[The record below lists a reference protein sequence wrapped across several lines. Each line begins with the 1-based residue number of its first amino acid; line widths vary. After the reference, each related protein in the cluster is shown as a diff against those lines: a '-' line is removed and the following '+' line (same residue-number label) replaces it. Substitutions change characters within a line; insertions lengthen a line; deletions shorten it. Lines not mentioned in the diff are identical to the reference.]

1 MIPPYSTFD
10 GLVFFLS
17 PLASFLYFCGSN
29 LVLLTCYKSK
39 STKRIELTGL
49 SPWVLAPEAKL
60 RASNS
65 TFDLISKPYSR
76 QIFKMPTHYNPG
88 QEKTYT
94 QPFITIIFSANLWA
108 CNVINYGGQL
118 NYGIFLFE
126 VWRRISRQLVWSNIF
141 KEQGHCNAMVVQALR
156 SPSPWYFAVPVSL
169 LIWCWSIQR
178 SKDIKTDHLDGQL
191 TSTILAGMI
200 RQFIAFTG
208 SFYRMWYICM

>member
-1 MIPPYSTFD
+1 MV
-10 GLVFFLS
+10 LFFS
-17 PLASFLYFCGSN
+17 VSFGSFS
-29 LVLLTCYKSK
+29 LFLWLQSCTADVLKSK
-39 STKRIELTGL
+39 SAKRMKLAGL
-49 SPWVLAPEAKL
+49 SACVLAKL

-94 QPFITIIFSANLWA
+94 QPFITIFFSANLWA

>member
-1 MIPPYSTFD
+1 MV
-10 GLVFFLS
+10 LFFS
-17 PLASFLYFCGSN
+17 VSFGFFSLFLWLQSCAAG
-29 LVLLTCYKSK
+29 VLKSK
-39 STKRIELTGL
+39 SAKRMELNGL
-49 SPWVLAPEAKL
+49 SPWVLAPQAKL

-126 VWRRISRQLVWSNIF
+126 VWRRISRQLEWSNIF

-156 SPSPWYFAVPVSL
+156 SPPPWYMAVPVSL
-169 LIWCWSIQR
+169 FIWSWSIQR
-178 SKDIKTDHLDGQL
+178 ERKI
-191 TSTILAGMI
+191 
-200 RQFIAFTG
+200 
-208 SFYRMWYICM
+208 

>member
-1 MIPPYSTFD
+1 MV
-10 GLVFFLS
+10 LFFS
-17 PLASFLYFCGSN
+17 VSFGFFSLFLWLQSCAAD
-29 LVLLTCYKSK
+29 VLKSK
-39 STKRIELTGL
+39 SAKRMELNGL
-49 SPWVLAPEAKL
+49 SPWVLAPQAKL

-126 VWRRISRQLVWSNIF
+126 VWRRISRQLEWSNIF

-178 SKDIKTDHLDGQL
+178 AKDRKTDHLDGQL
-191 TSTILAGMI
+191 TSAILAGMI